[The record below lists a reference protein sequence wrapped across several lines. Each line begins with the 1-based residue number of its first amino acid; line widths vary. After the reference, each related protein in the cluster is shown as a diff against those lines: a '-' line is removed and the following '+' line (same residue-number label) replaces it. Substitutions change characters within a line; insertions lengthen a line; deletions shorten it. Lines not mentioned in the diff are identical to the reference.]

1 MSTIAYVIN
10 LSPTVALQGDVPN
23 RVWYGKNVS
32 YDHLR
37 VFGCKCFVH
46 IPKNER
52 SKLDVKSK
60 ECIFIGYGQDEFGYR
75 CYDPIQRKLIR
86 NRDVV
91 FVEHQTIE
99 EIEKMQG
106 SNTQIDGDLID
117 FDPIPTTEHAT
128 HGDASKQDEDHEHV
142 DEPCIIDN
150 RVEANHD
157 VISPQTGI
165 ERGEQTSL
173 QEAVNQQPRRS
184 TRERKSS
191 IRYPSSDYV
200 LISDEG
206 EPENYY
212 DVLNHKDKD
221 DWIKAMHD
229 EMNSLKK
236 NNTFDLVE
244 LPKGRKILKNKWVFK
259 LKQGDGNIV
268 KHKAR
273 LVVKGFGQ
281 KKGID
286 FDEIF
291 SPVVKMSSI
300 RVVLGLAATL
310 NLEIEQLDVKTAF
323 LLGDLK
329 EEKHMQQP
337 ERFQEKGKEHMVSIT
352 V

>member
-1 MSTIAYVIN
+1 MSTVAYVIN

-52 SKLDVKSK
+52 SKLDVKCK

-117 FDPIPTTEHAT
+117 FDPIPTTEDAT
-128 HGDASKQDEDHEHV
+128 HGDASQQDEDHEHV
-142 DEPCIIDN
+142 DEPGIIDN

-184 TRERKSS
+184 TRE
-191 IRYPSSDYV
+191 
-200 LISDEG
+200 
-206 EPENYY
+206 
-212 DVLNHKDKD
+212 
-221 DWIKAMHD
+221 
-229 EMNSLKK
+229 
-236 NNTFDLVE
+236 
-244 LPKGRKILKNKWVFK
+244 
-259 LKQGDGNIV
+259 
-268 KHKAR
+268 
-273 LVVKGFGQ
+273 
-281 KKGID
+281 
-286 FDEIF
+286 
-291 SPVVKMSSI
+291 
-300 RVVLGLAATL
+300 
-310 NLEIEQLDVKTAF
+310 
-323 LLGDLK
+323 
-329 EEKHMQQP
+329 
-337 ERFQEKGKEHMVSIT
+337 
-352 V
+352 